1 MSLTNTELISLA
13 KRMDIPLEAVVFKSQ
28 LKDMKLKY
36 NKSYIINMEDEFDYD
51 DDGKILGKNTGT
63 HYTCFQV
70 NKYKKNNR
78 IEGVYLDSYGI
89 APPTDVEE
97 FVGFK
102 INYSKKQVQGSMVN
116 SCGWFCCGFLHY
128 INSYEGRSKDLYTDA
143 MNFTE
148 HFEDLTDSNHHLKN
162 EWILKHFFRSKDPQL
177 RRPIEVEGL
186 DVNNISD
193 ANERTKIVL

>member
-36 NKSYIINMEDEFDYD
+36 NKSYIINLEDEFDYD
-51 DDGKILGKNTGT
+51 EEGKVLGKNSGT

-70 NKYKKNNR
+70 NKYKNGK
-78 IEGVYLDSYGI
+78 IEGVYLDPYGV

-102 INYSKKQVQGSMVN
+102 IPYSKKQIQGSLN
-116 SCGWFCCGFLHY
+116 NACGWFCCGFLHY
-128 INSYEGRSKDLYTDA
+128 INSYEGRSKDLHTDA

-148 HFEDLTDSNHHLKN
+148 HFEDLTESNHHLKN
-162 EWILKHFFRSKDPQL
+162 EWVLKHFFRSSDPTK
-177 RRPIEVEGL
+177 RKPIEVEGL
-186 DVNNISD
+186 GNISD

>member
-1 MSLTNTELISLA
+1 MSLSNTDLMNLA
-13 KRMDIPLEAVVFKSQ
+13 KRMDVDLEPPVFKSQ

-36 NKSYIINMEDEFDYD
+36 NKSYIINMEDEYDYD
-51 DDGKILGKNTGT
+51 ENGKVLGKNTGT
-63 HYTCFQV
+63 HYVAFQV
-70 NKYKKNNR
+70 NKYKNNR
-78 IEGVYLDSYGI
+78 IEGIYLDPYGI
-89 APPTDVEE
+89 SPPTDVEK

-102 INYSKKQVQGSMVN
+102 IPYSKKQIQKDLN
-116 SCGWFCCGFLHY
+116 NACGWFAMAFLHY
-128 INSYEGRSKDLYTDA
+128 INSYEGRSHDLHTDA

-148 HFEDLTDSNHHLKN
+148 HFEDLTNSNQHLKN

-177 RRPIEVEGL
+177 RKPIEVEGL

>member
-36 NKSYIINMEDEFDYD
+36 NKSYIINLEDEFDYD
-51 DDGKILGKNTGT
+51 EEGKVLGRNSGT

-70 NKYKKNNR
+70 NKYKNGK
-78 IEGVYLDSYGI
+78 IEGVYLDPYGV

-102 INYSKKQVQGSMVN
+102 IPYSKKQIQGSLN
-116 SCGWFCCGFLHY
+116 NACGWFCCGFLHY
-128 INSYEGRSKDLYTDA
+128 INSYQGRSKDLHTDA

-148 HFEDLTDSNHHLKN
+148 HFEDLTESNHHLKN
-162 EWILKHFFRSKDPQL
+162 EWVLKHFFQKTRQKENQ
-177 RRPIEVEGL
+177 
-186 DVNNISD
+186 
-193 ANERTKIVL
+193 